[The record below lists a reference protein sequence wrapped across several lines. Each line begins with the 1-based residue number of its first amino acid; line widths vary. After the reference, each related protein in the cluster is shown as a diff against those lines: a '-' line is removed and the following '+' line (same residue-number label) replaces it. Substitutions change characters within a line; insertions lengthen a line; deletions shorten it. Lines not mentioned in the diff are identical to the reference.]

1 MVFSGEEEESGAV
14 MGNGSGEGER
24 LKHPLHNFHFPY
36 LKWGNQ
42 RSLRCQKNPE
52 NGDDPSMVSPP
63 ENRMNRLRIDGGD
76 DGIDAMRERLMFDLK
91 VEAGRMKDAIL
102 KKEKENGAGAGGGE
116 GSSAAA
122 AGEKV
127 WNLRTRR
134 GFAGENGKGL
144 KIDEKKPIGS
154 SPLRNGNSGGKL
166 RGGGSPEK
174 KVKFTLSLMKKEI
187 EEDFITMTGQKPH
200 RRPKKRPR
208 NVQKQMDTLFPGM
221 WLSEVNADSYKVP
234 DDVPENNGKR

>member
-1 MVFSGEEEESGAV
+1 MVFSGEEEDSGAI
-14 MGNGSGEGER
+14 MGNGSREGER

-52 NGDDPSMVSPP
+52 NNDDPSMVSPP

-102 KKEKENGAGAGGGE
+102 KKEKENGGE
-116 GSSAAA
+116 GSSSAA

-127 WNLRTRR
+127 WNLRRRR
-134 GFAGENGKGL
+134 GVAGENGKGL

-154 SPLRNGNSGGKL
+154 SPLRNGNVGGKL
-166 RGGGSPEK
+166 RSGGSPEK
-174 KVKFTLSLMKKEI
+174 KMKFSLSLMKKEI
-187 EEDFITMTGQKPH
+187 EEDFITMTGQKLP

-208 NVQKQMDTLFPGM
+208 NVQKQMDV
-221 WLSEVNADSYKVP
+221 S
-234 DDVPENNGKR
+234 

>member
-52 NGDDPSMVSPP
+52 NDDDSSMVSPP
-63 ENRMNRLRIDGGD
+63 ENRMSRLRIDGGD

-91 VEAGRMKDAIL
+91 VEAGRMKDVIL
-102 KKEKENGAGAGGGE
+102 KKEKENGAGDCGGE

-134 GFAGENGKGL
+134 GFSGENGKGL
-144 KIDEKKPIGS
+144 KIDEKKPLGL
-154 SPLRNGNSGGKL
+154 SPLRNGNGGGKL
-166 RGGGSPEK
+166 RGGGCPEK

-208 NVQKQMDTLFPGM
+208 NVQKQMDV
-221 WLSEVNADSYKVP
+221 S
-234 DDVPENNGKR
+234 